1 MKLHMDQAE
10 ALEHVTPFLFV
21 GNNRY
26 QTSGL
31 EIGTRSRLDSGQLW
45 VCTAPRTNR
54 QNFVQLALKTLVG
67 RDTDQDLSAFE
78 VKEIWVQPGTP
89 RVNVS
94 TDCDLIVIQRVWS
107 ADELLLTNSI
117 ATFVRHAS
125 TGRVASSR
133 ISSAIYFELKSL
145 QTRSTGATK
154 LMQQIR

>member
-1 MKLHMDQAE
+1 MDQAE

-26 QTSGL
+26 QTAGL
-31 EIGTRSRLDSGQLW
+31 EIGTRSRLHSGPLW

-78 VKEIWVQPGTP
+78 VKEMWVQPGTP

-94 TDCDLIVIQRVWS
+94 TDCDLIVIQRVWRRM
-107 ADELLLTNSI
+107 N
-117 ATFVRHAS
+117 FC
-125 TGRVASSR
+125 
-133 ISSAIYFELKSL
+133 
-145 QTRSTGATK
+145 
-154 LMQQIR
+154 